1 MPTGRTKSHTYT
13 PDIIDDIHYKSAIG
27 RPRIRGYGALG
38 TPMALADLTFLPANL
53 SRLVIDSYRE
63 PCYTDVKLGRRFAK
77 RPLEISIP
85 IMVAGM
91 GYGSISRPVRMA
103 IAKATAAVETAYGTG
118 EGGIIPGEREIAHK
132 IIYQIGPGHL
142 GVNIDDLKKAD
153 AIELLLDTANH
164 GIGRYLYAEKLVPE
178 VAQVWGVPPEI
189 DFFAPA
195 THMDFD
201 DPESLALKIEELR
214 EATDWEI
221 PIGIKVGGRIDEM
234 IRIAL
239 ACDIDLIMIDGIQAG
254 TPGGP
259 DALVENVGLPTI
271 AALTQAILTLRKLGK
286 EEEVD
291 IVVMGGIRDGGDIA
305 KCIAL
310 GARAVAIGTASLV
323 SMGCQSC
330 MLCPTGRCPAGITTH
345 DPELTALFN
354 VDEAA
359 ENLTNFL
366 MALTAEVQMIA
377 RACGKTR
384 AQNLEPEDMRALSI
398 QTSAMTQVALAG
410 SDKIY

>member
-1 MPTGRTKSHTYT
+1 MPTGRTKSYTYT
-13 PDIIDDIHYKSAIG
+13 PDIIDDIHYKAAIG

-221 PIGIKVGGRIDEM
+221 PIGIKVGGRMDEM

-271 AALTQAILTLRKLGK
+271 AALTQAISGLGG
-286 EEEVD
+286 V
-291 IVVMGGIRDGGDIA
+291 
-305 KCIAL
+305 
-310 GARAVAIGTASLV
+310 
-323 SMGCQSC
+323 
-330 MLCPTGRCPAGITTH
+330 
-345 DPELTALFN
+345 
-354 VDEAA
+354 
-359 ENLTNFL
+359 
-366 MALTAEVQMIA
+366 
-377 RACGKTR
+377 GKTQLAVEYAYRHAGDYAAVWWVR
-384 AQNLEPEDMRALSI
+384 AEEPGPLAADYA
-398 QTSAMTQVALAG
+398 ALAG
-410 SDKIY
+410 ALGRAGLEEPAGGVTVACLKRMVASGHIRPEEETVVFITGAGLKTIESVVDRLPEPIRVPADAGAFDGAMAARAARLAGATVGGA